1 MEATDAICHLSAE
14 LVTIKQTLQ
23 LDDDDFVKFHAE
35 ERAYLES
42 LCHLPIKDQLSIRYA
57 EVLDELEQRKYVPQ
71 CDYNSVMIDEG

>member
-1 MEATDAICHLSAE
+1 MEATDAIRYLLAE

-23 LDDDDFVKFHAE
+23 LDDDFVKFHAE

-42 LCHLPIKDQLSIRYA
+42 LCHPPIKDQLSIRYA

-71 CDYNSVMIDEG
+71 CDYNSVMIDKG